1 MKVAK
6 PTGKILFQEAQQF
19 RQLWLWA
26 LLISGTLLPLVLTS
40 VFAWRDPKVSALQS
54 MGIMAIGIVVPGI
67 NFVIFWVT
75 KLETV
80 VTDEGLFY
88 RWRPYFSKYTM
99 LNWQEIDAVTVRR
112 YPNLKYGY
120 HTNREFGKV
129 HNIDGNKGVQFE
141 LVNGKRVYIGTQKLT
156 ALQHALEQMK
166 PVKVNRK

>member
-1 MKVAK
+1 MKATQ
-6 PTGKILFQEAQQF
+6 PTGKTLFRETQQF

-26 LLISGTLLPLVLTS
+26 LLISSAALPLVLTS
-40 VFAWRDPKVSALQS
+40 VFAWRDPKLSALES
-54 MGIMAIGIVVPGI
+54 IGIMAIGVLVPGI
-67 NFVIFWVT
+67 NLIIFRVT

-99 LNWQEIDAVTVRR
+99 LHWQEIDAVTIRR
-112 YPNLKYGY
+112 YPYLKYGY
-120 HTNREFGKV
+120 HTNREYGKV

-141 LVNGKRVYIGTQKLT
+141 LVNGKRLYIGTQKLT

-166 PVKVNRK
+166 PVQVNTK